1 MKQILSL
8 LLSFLLAMP
17 AFAQEDVDPEVM
29 KAILDAQDTSSESKD
44 PVAEAINVNSPSTTT
59 SSPSKNKAVEAARK
73 LKESDIQEMKPK
85 EVKPTVVKE
94 VKKKTEIIT
103 AEEAKMLE
111 QLEKDQT
118 KTLTSN
124 SSEQQALATDPAKK
138 RKPIYV
144 PAPVE
149 GPNPNAGFLLERDST
164 KILRKTMSPNDVLN
178 VKICYTAGVT
188 IALDNDVQDEFQ
200 RVIIDENQYF
210 AAETFENKKGV
221 FVALKKQIPV
231 GTYWESAIRLVR
243 KRDDKTYLVNL
254 IGLPCPDGLVQF
266 PKVIYLR
273 EHIGMIQSNNKVLT
287 PEDMIIQQSK
297 GMPRIQKNKIRVYD
311 MVSSSS
317 STWSVFGIEVQYPEG
332 SKMTVPK
339 MVVLDNF
346 QVNKVNSKLEY
357 LPLPSKKATE
367 IRGVPTLRFKLSVN
381 IGKSYVLKNRYLH
394 LMYLDEEVGHYQYI
408 RVDTLPYFLSLVKR
422 GFEL

>member
-1 MKQILSL
+1 MKRILPLFLTL
-8 LLSFLLAMP
+8 LLSVP
-17 AFAQEDVDPEVM
+17 AWSAEDVDPEVM
-29 KAILDAQDTSSESKD
+29 NAILDASETSKD
-44 PVAEAINVNSPSTTT
+44 TPMEVIEVNS
-59 SSPSKNKAVEAARK
+59 SSSKPKELSSKDKAIEAAKK
-73 LKESDIQEMKPK
+73 LKDVDPDNIIKPR

-94 VKKKTEIIT
+94 VKKRQTEVIT

-111 QLEKDQT
+111 QLEKDQS
-118 KTLTSN
+118 KSSISN
-124 SSEQQALATDPAKK
+124 EEPLATDPSKK

-149 GPNPNAGFLLERDST
+149 GPNPNAGFLMERDST
-164 KILRKTMSPNDVLN
+164 KIITRSMSPNDVLN
-178 VKICYTAGVT
+178 VKICYSAGVT
-188 IALDNDVQDEFQ
+188 IALENDVQDEFQ
-200 RVIIDENQYF
+200 RVILDENQYF

-221 FVALKKQIPV
+221 FVALKKQIPQ
-231 GTYWESAIRLVR
+231 GSYWESAIRLVR

-254 IGLPCPDGLVQF
+254 IALPCPDGLVQF
-266 PKVIYLR
+266 PKVIYLK

-311 MVSSSS
+311 MVSSSAS
-317 STWSVFGIEVQYPEG
+317 KWSVFGIEVQYPEG

-339 MVVLDNF
+339 MVVLDSF
-346 QVNKVNSKLEY
+346 QVNKMNSKLEY

-381 IGKSYVLKNRYLH
+381 IGKNYVLKNRYLH